1 MPLILTYNM
10 EGSIMKKR
18 LLALTVACLSLALIT
33 SGCSSTT
40 DEPQGTATST
50 AATGDTIKVGGLA
63 PLTGNL
69 SIYGI
74 ATNNGVKLAIDE
86 INAAGGV
93 LGKQLEYVVYDE
105 KGDSTEAVN
114 AYNKLVQNDG
124 IVALIGDVTSTPS
137 IAVAQQA
144 AIDGIPM
151 ITATGTAAD
160 ITKAG
165 KNVFRVCFIDPY
177 QGEVMASYAN
187 KKLNAKKAAI
197 LYNTSD
203 DYSIGLT
210 NSFEAT
216 AADLGLEIV
225 AKEGYTKGD
234 VDFNSQLTKIAAA
247 NADVVFIPVY
257 YEDAA
262 LIAVQAKAAGIDAT
276 LLGADGWDG
285 IVDKISDASAIK
297 NAYFCCG
304 YSAENDNENL
314 QAFITKYTDTY
325 GEAPKGFSAQ
335 GYDAAYL
342 LAQAIKEA
350 GSTDSAAV
358 VEALTKINYEGIT
371 GKIVFD
377 ENRNPIKGVVINTFK
392 DGAVKFVENYEK

>member
-1 MPLILTYNM
+1 
-10 EGSIMKKR
+10 MKKR
-18 LLALTVACLSLALIT
+18 FLALTVACMTLVFMV
-33 SGCSSTT
+33 SGCSGNNS
-40 DEPQGTATST
+40 
-50 AATGDTIKVGGLA
+50 AATTTTTPASGTIKIGGLA

-86 INAAGGV
+86 INANGGV
-93 LGKQLEYVVYDE
+93 LGKKLEYIVYDE
-105 KGDSTEAVN
+105 KGDTTEAVN
-114 AYNKLVQNDG
+114 AYNKLVTNDK

-144 AIDGIPM
+144 AKDGIPM

-165 KNVFRVCFIDPY
+165 KNIFRVCFIDPY
-177 QGEVMASYAN
+177 QGEVMASYAS

-216 AADLGLEIV
+216 AKTLGLTV
-225 AKEGYTKGD
+225 VDKEGYAKGD
-234 VDFNSQLTKIAAA
+234 VDFKSQLTKIAAA
-247 NADVVFIPVY
+247 NADVLFIPVY

-262 LIAVQAKAAGIDAT
+262 LIAVQAKAAGIKAVM
-276 LLGADGWDG
+276 LGADGWDG
-285 IVDKISDASAIK
+285 IVDKISDKTAIE

-304 YSAENDNENL
+304 YSAESTDTKL
-314 QAFITKYTDTY
+314 QAFIKKYNETY
-325 GEAPKGFSAQ
+325 KEAPKGFSAQ
-335 GYDAAYL
+335 GYDAVYL
-342 LAQAIKEA
+342 LAQAMKDA
-350 GSTDSAAV
+350 GSTDKTAV
-358 VEALTKINYEGIT
+358 VNALTNINFTGIT
-371 GKIVFD
+371 GTIKFD
-377 ENRNPIKGVVINTFK
+377 SERNPIKGVVINTFK
-392 DGAVKFVENYEK
+392 SGAVKFVENYAK

>member
-1 MPLILTYNM
+1 
-10 EGSIMKKR
+10 MKKR
-18 LLALTVACLSLALIT
+18 FLALIMACLMLALIT
-33 SGCSSTT
+33 SGCSTSSSTT
-40 DEPQGTATST
+40 TATPT
-50 AATGDTIKVGGLA
+50 AGGTIKVGGLA
-63 PLTGNL
+63 PLSGNL

-74 ATNNGVKLAIDE
+74 ATNNGIKLAIQE
-86 INAAGGV
+86 INAKGGV

-105 KGDSTEAVN
+105 KGDATEAVN
-114 AYNKLVQNDG
+114 AYNKLVQNDK

-144 AIDGIPM
+144 AKDGIPM

-165 KNVFRVCFIDPY
+165 KNIFRVCFIDPY
-177 QGEVMASYAN
+177 QGEVMASYAS

-210 NSFEAT
+210 ESFEAT
-216 AADLGLEIV
+216 AKDLGLTIV
-225 AKEGYTKGD
+225 DKEGYTKGD

-247 NADVVFIPVY
+247 KADVVFIPVY

-262 LIAVQAKAAGIDAT
+262 LIAVQAKAAGINAT

-285 IVDKISDASAIK
+285 IIDKISDASAIS

-304 YSAENDNENL
+304 YSAENNDANL
-314 QAFITKYTDTY
+314 QAFIKKYTETY
-325 GEAPKGFSAQ
+325 KEAPKGFSAQ
-335 GYDAAYL
+335 GYDAVYL

-350 GSTDSAAV
+350 NSTDSAAIV
-358 VEALTKINYEGIT
+358 AALTKIDFKGIT
-371 GKIVFD
+371 GEIKFD

-392 DGAVKFVENYEK
+392 NGAVKFVENYTK

>member
-1 MPLILTYNM
+1 
-10 EGSIMKKR
+10 MKKR
-18 LLALTVACLSLALIT
+18 FLALTVACMTLVFMV
-33 SGCSSTT
+33 SGCSSNNSSATT
-40 DEPQGTATST
+40 TTTPASSG
-50 AATGDTIKVGGLA
+50 TIKIGGLA

-86 INAAGGV
+86 INANGGV
-93 LGKQLEYVVYDE
+93 LGKKLEYIVYDE
-105 KGDSTEAVN
+105 KGDATEAVN
-114 AYNKLVQNDG
+114 AYNKLVTNDN

-144 AIDGIPM
+144 AKDGIPM

-165 KNVFRVCFIDPY
+165 KNIFRVCFIDPY
-177 QGEVMASYAN
+177 QGEVMASYAS

-216 AADLGLEIV
+216 AKTLGLTV
-225 AKEGYTKGD
+225 VDKEGYTKGD

-247 NADVVFIPVY
+247 NADVLFIPVY

-262 LIAVQAKAAGIDAT
+262 LIAVQAKAAGIKAVM
-276 LLGADGWDG
+276 LGADGWDG
-285 IVDKISDASAIK
+285 IVDKISDKTAIE

-304 YSAENDNENL
+304 YSAESTDAKL
-314 QAFITKYTDTY
+314 QAFIKKYTETY
-325 GEAPKGFSAQ
+325 KEAPKGFSAQ
-335 GYDAAYL
+335 GYDAVYL
-342 LAQAIKEA
+342 LAQAMKDA
-350 GSTDSAAV
+350 GSTDKTAV
-358 VEALTKINYEGIT
+358 VNALTKINFTGIT
-371 GKIVFD
+371 GTIKFD
-377 ENRNPIKGVVINTFK
+377 SERNPIKGVVINTFK
-392 DGAVKFVENYEK
+392 SGAVKFVENYSK

>member
-1 MPLILTYNM
+1 
-10 EGSIMKKR
+10 MKKR
-18 LLALTVACLSLALIT
+18 FLALTVACMTLVFMV
-33 SGCSSTT
+33 SGCSSNN
-40 DEPQGTATST
+40 S
-50 AATGDTIKVGGLA
+50 AATTTTTPASGTIKIGGLA

-86 INAAGGV
+86 INANGGV
-93 LGKQLEYVVYDE
+93 LGKKLEYIVYDE
-105 KGDSTEAVN
+105 KGDATEAVN
-114 AYNKLVQNDG
+114 AYNKLVTNDK

-144 AIDGIPM
+144 AKDGIPM

-165 KNVFRVCFIDPY
+165 KNIFRVCFIDPY
-177 QGEVMASYAN
+177 QGEVMASYAS

-216 AADLGLEIV
+216 AKTLNLTVVD
-225 AKEGYTKGD
+225 KEGYAKGD
-234 VDFNSQLTKIAAA
+234 VDFKSQLTKIAAA
-247 NADVVFIPVY
+247 NADVLFIPVY

-262 LIAVQAKAAGIDAT
+262 LIAVQAKAAGIKAVM
-276 LLGADGWDG
+276 LGADGWDG
-285 IVDKISDASAIK
+285 IVDKISDKTAIE

-304 YSAENDNENL
+304 YSAESTDTKL
-314 QAFITKYTDTY
+314 QAFIKKYNETY
-325 GEAPKGFSAQ
+325 KEAPKGFSAQ
-335 GYDAAYL
+335 GYDAVYL
-342 LAQAIKEA
+342 LAQAMKDA
-350 GSTDSAAV
+350 GSTDKTAV
-358 VEALTKINYEGIT
+358 VNALTNINFTGIT
-371 GKIVFD
+371 GTIKFD
-377 ENRNPIKGVVINTFK
+377 AERNPIKGVVINTFK
-392 DGAVKFVENYEK
+392 SGAVKFVENYAK